1 MRLKNK
7 EINTIAVVAY
17 YITALTIGMLS
28 DNVVLTALF
37 YAIFIGGAVFKI
49 AETRL
54 LNGLMLIVSC
64 GGLACGIVGLLVNG
78 NIQILN
84 FTYMAFGIW
93 IAMMI
98 MDSRIDNRIFMYLC
112 YSTAL
117 VIAGIILKKGLS
129 PSGNFFVESSVN
141 YISVFLM
148 LSLCVYYARAD
159 LYNKRYSLIP
169 AGVSL
174 VLSFV
179 AGGRGG
185 FLSIAILFFPLFLI
199 KFYEKKRG
207 LKEKT
212 IMTIFLLMMII
223 IVAYPLFLKIL
234 SSDSNYALIENFK
247 NKANLKNSYRY
258 FCWQEYVDSCKNN
271 WEYLLFGAKLEG
283 LKWVDTLYGN
293 LHNSFLFTHA
303 YYGIL
308 GFAFVIIQSLKSG
321 LFSIRNKKWVY
332 MFSLLSF
339 EVRSFTDHV
348 FAANRITPIF
358 LALLLAPEMLGLAK
372 KYDLDNSSAGESLAD
387 LSVKINS

>member
-129 PSGNFFVESSVN
+129 PSGNFF
-141 YISVFLM
+141 
-148 LSLCVYYARAD
+148 C
-159 LYNKRYSLIP
+159 
-169 AGVSL
+169 
-174 VLSFV
+174 
-179 AGGRGG
+179 
-185 FLSIAILFFPLFLI
+185 
-199 KFYEKKRG
+199 
-207 LKEKT
+207 
-212 IMTIFLLMMII
+212 
-223 IVAYPLFLKIL
+223 
-234 SSDSNYALIENFK
+234 
-247 NKANLKNSYRY
+247 
-258 FCWQEYVDSCKNN
+258 
-271 WEYLLFGAKLEG
+271 
-283 LKWVDTLYGN
+283 
-293 LHNSFLFTHA
+293 
-303 YYGIL
+303 
-308 GFAFVIIQSLKSG
+308 
-321 LFSIRNKKWVY
+321 
-332 MFSLLSF
+332 
-339 EVRSFTDHV
+339 
-348 FAANRITPIF
+348 
-358 LALLLAPEMLGLAK
+358 
-372 KYDLDNSSAGESLAD
+372 
-387 LSVKINS
+387 